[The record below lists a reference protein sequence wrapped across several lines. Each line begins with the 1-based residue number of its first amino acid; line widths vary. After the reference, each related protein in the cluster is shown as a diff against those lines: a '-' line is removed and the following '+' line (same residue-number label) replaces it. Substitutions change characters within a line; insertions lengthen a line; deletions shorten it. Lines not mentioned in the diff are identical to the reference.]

1 MLSDDEKKKLQK
13 RYEEDKYIRQLKRYD
28 IASNVGGFFVPI
40 ILFFAKL
47 FPSTIL
53 KNKDIDGSLS
63 KSIFDLMVSNET
75 LTNAKKAI
83 SLDRISVSKATVEEY
98 LQKKSMKIKG
108 MLKKTLLIIVFVFFS
123 ILIINSFF

>member
-1 MLSDDEKKKLQK
+1 MLSDDEKKQLQK
-13 RYEEDKYIRQLKRYD
+13 RYEEDKYIRKLKRD
-28 IASNVGGFFVPI
+28 DLASNVSDIFVPI

-63 KSIFDLMVSNET
+63 KSIFELMVSNET
-75 LTNAKKAI
+75 LTNPKKAI
-83 SLDRISVSKATVEEY
+83 SLDRTSVSKATVEEY
-98 LQKKSMKIKG
+98 LQKKSMNIKG
-108 MLKKTLLIIVFVFFS
+108 MFKKTLLIIVFVFFS